1 MRTPTLQYLYLQKP
15 ILMIVV
21 ICFISVLPWLD
32 LPDLFQP
39 DTSQTSNIAV
49 TMLETGNWIMPTLPD
64 GKVVYDHPMLYWL
77 VSLGSMY
84 QGYVSHLAVYLPG
97 ALAFIVII
105 TCTLIFFGRRIKF
118 HEAFIASLFLL
129 TCLGL
134 QNPLLINSGD
144 LLFATFIILSLTQLY
159 RWEETLEL
167 KKIPLRISLL
177 LSAAIL
183 TKGLMGVILPLLA
196 FGIYLLLLRKYDKI
210 TLFKSLLYIGVSSL
224 FLPALWYIAVWKHGG
239 TELFFEMLRSEF
251 DYFWNTENGNA
262 HNFFYIFPI
271 LGLGFMPWLVFLVF
285 SLFGIKYRKPE
296 SPLSGVKLFSL
307 VVTITL
313 LVAYAIIPVKK
324 SSFLIPLYPFI
335 TIFIAEYALYV
346 TEYRTL
352 CTRVFAGF
360 LATIVLIGLIL
371 PVLPPE
377 LNGGFTINFDLR
389 TMMVFGFTSIMLAM
403 VYYQLLKQINIKIL
417 YATIALTYSVNL
429 LLNVL
434 F

>member
-84 QGYVSHLAVYLPG
+84 QGYVSHLTVYLPG

-377 LNGGFTINFDLR
+377 LNGGLTINFDLR

>member
-84 QGYVSHLAVYLPG
+84 QGYVSHLTVYLPG

-377 LNGGFTINFDLR
+377 LNGGLTINFDLR
-389 TMMVFGFTSIMLAM
+389 TMMVFSFTSIMLAM